1 MNNKMPSS
9 GPIYLNAEINNAA
22 YDEATQPI
30 TWIEAEKH
38 ISRSGAIVSSAKDYY
53 ASVFRLVF
61 DMDVPVFI
69 SEMQVPSVD
78 GVSTIYSVTI
88 ESDIGGAVHQ
98 GRAFLKLPYLPAD
111 AVLHQTQPKDFYSAF
126 WNYGVLT
133 QQLNVMMAEAYAAL
147 VAAGSTVNAAQVPFY
162 SYDALVGAIDLNV
175 YPLSLYES
183 TQPLPA
189 NNVRIYFNA
198 PSYPL
203 IKGWD
208 WYPITP
214 VPGGVPAADG
224 KDYWLQLFNTGKNYL
239 PQPTVFATGVTP
251 AAPTTSS
258 LTVAPSFTASFP
270 GIVSIIVLSDL
281 PSAGEYVQ
289 STKSNEQAKILTDF
303 KPDLSNAG
311 GATTQ
316 FYNANFGDCRWIKLT
331 GDAPISQLTVRI
343 EAVDYLGI
351 RHTLRLY
358 SKSEQASMKICF
370 APKDMV
376 ETSE

>member
-1 MNNKMPSS
+1 MNNRMASS
-9 GPIYLNAEINNAA
+9 GPVYLNAEINNSG
-22 YDEATQPI
+22 YDEETQPI
-30 TWIEAEKH
+30 VWINTEKH
-38 ISRSGAIVSSAKDYY
+38 ISRSGAIVPKAKDYY

-69 SEMQVPSVD
+69 AEMQLPSVD

-88 ESDIGGAVHQ
+88 ESDIAGAVHQ
-98 GRAFLKLPYLPAD
+98 GRAYLKLPYLPAD

-126 WNYGVLT
+126 WNYSELAH
-133 QQLNVMMAEAYAAL
+133 QLNVMLAEAYAAL
-147 VAAGSTVNAAQVPFY
+147 IAAGSTVNPAEVPFY
-162 SYDALVGAIDLNV
+162 TFEADGSLSLNV
-175 YPLSLYES
+175 YPFSLYES

-208 WYPITP
+208 WYPVTP
-214 VPGGVPAADG
+214 VGGTPATDG
-224 KDYWLQLFNTGKNYL
+224 KDFWLQMFNTGKNYL
-239 PQPTVFATGVTP
+239 PAPTVYSTGLTP
-251 AAPTTSS
+251 VAPTTSS
-258 LTVAPSFTASFP
+258 LTIAPAFLAAFP

-289 STKSNEQAKILTDF
+289 SSKDNEQAKILTDF

-343 EAVDYLGI
+343 EAIDYLGV
-351 RHTLRLY
+351 RHTLKLY

>member
-1 MNNKMPSS
+1 MASS
-9 GPIYLNAEINNAA
+9 GPIYLNAEINNAE
-22 YDEATQPI
+22 YDEETQPI
-30 TWIEAEKH
+30 AWINAEKH

-69 SEMQVPSVD
+69 AEMQIPSVD
-78 GVSTIYSVTI
+78 GISTIYSVTI
-88 ESDIGGAVHQ
+88 ESDIGGTVHQ

-111 AVLHQTQPKDFYSAF
+111 VVLWQTQPKDFYSAF
-126 WNYGVLT
+126 WNYSVLT

-147 VAAGSTVNAAQVPFY
+147 VAAGSTVNAAEVPFY
-162 SYDALVGAIDLNV
+162 SYDAASGVIDLNV
-175 YPLSLYES
+175 YPYSLYES
-183 TQPLPA
+183 THPLPA
-189 NNVRIYFNA
+189 DNVRIFFNA
-198 PSYPL
+198 PAYPL

-214 VPGGVPAADG
+214 MPGGDPAVDG
-224 KDYWLQLFNTGKNYL
+224 RDFWLQLFGTGKNYL
-239 PQPTVFATGVTP
+239 PQPAVYSAGVAP
-251 AAPTTSS
+251 AAPATSS
-258 LTVAPSFTASFP
+258 LTVTPSFTAAFP

-289 STKSNEQAKILTDF
+289 SSKSNEQAKILTDF

-343 EAVDYLGI
+343 EAVDYLGV
-351 RHTLRLY
+351 RHPLQLY
-358 SKSEQASMKICF
+358 SKSEQASIKICF

-376 ETSE
+376 ESLVE